1 MNMGTF
7 LQYDISIY
15 AMLYLGMLFVLILRR
30 KEIYSVSSKLIL
42 LIVGTNILILLFE
55 VLTWMIDGL
64 DGQVY
69 FYLSYLFN
77 SFLFVLVGLI
87 VSLWMSYVDY
97 IMYRRKERLVSR
109 RYYLWVTFL
118 TIFAVLINVFVP
130 IIFEVN
136 EANQYERGFF
146 FDVYYFL
153 FIILFVY
160 SVVMTVYKEDLQ
172 EIRDVLWTIYLF
184 LGIVLI
190 AAVFQGM
197 FYGLLLIW
205 PIMAL
210 ATSIVYIFLETTPN
224 HLDYVTKLY
233 TRVKADQYMKH
244 LKEQEKEFAV
254 IMIDLD
260 DYKKINDTFG
270 HLVGDQVIRVFANI
284 LRKVFADKGT
294 MVSRFGGDEFIIV
307 CEDVSK
313 EYLEKQKESI
323 KREIEKILDKLPI
336 EVLKFSYGYSI
347 DDKEKTI
354 EDLMVE
360 ADDYMYQN
368 KAENKNFKRRK
379 TD

>member
-42 LIVGTNILILLFE
+42 LIVGTNILILLLE

-97 IMYRRKERLVSR
+97 IMYRRKERLVAR

-118 TIFAVLINVFVP
+118 TIFAVLINLFVP

-244 LKEQEKEFAV
+244 LKEQEKDFAV

-284 LRKVFADKGT
+284 LRKVFSDKGT

-307 CEDVSK
+307 CDDDSK
-313 EYLEKQKESI
+313 EHLEKQKESI
-323 KREIEKILDKLPI
+323 KREIEIILDKLPI

>member
-270 HLVGDQVIRVFANI
+270 HFVGDQVIRVFANI
-284 LRKVFADKGT
+284 LRKVFSDKGT

>member
-1 MNMGTF
+1 MGTF

-42 LIVGTNILILLFE
+42 LIVGTNILILLLE

-97 IMYRRKERLVSR
+97 IMYRRKERLVAR

-118 TIFAVLINVFVP
+118 TIFAVLINLFVP

-244 LKEQEKEFAV
+244 LKEQEKDFAV

-284 LRKVFADKGT
+284 LRKVFSDKGT

-307 CEDVSK
+307 CDDDSK
-313 EYLEKQKESI
+313 EHLEKQKESI
-323 KREIEKILDKLPI
+323 KREIEIILDKLPI